1 MRHAE
6 MEGKIKPAC
15 QRHWA
20 KKTLSVPDIPILL
33 EPGADDGLQLMGGE
47 NDGSH
52 HHHKAMPD
60 SSINGFLPSSLL
72 HIDIWRCGK
81 DS

>member
-1 MRHAE
+1 MCHAG

-33 EPGADDGLQLMGGE
+33 EPGTDDRL
-47 NDGSH
+47 
-52 HHHKAMPD
+52 
-60 SSINGFLPSSLL
+60 
-72 HIDIWRCGK
+72 
-81 DS
+81 